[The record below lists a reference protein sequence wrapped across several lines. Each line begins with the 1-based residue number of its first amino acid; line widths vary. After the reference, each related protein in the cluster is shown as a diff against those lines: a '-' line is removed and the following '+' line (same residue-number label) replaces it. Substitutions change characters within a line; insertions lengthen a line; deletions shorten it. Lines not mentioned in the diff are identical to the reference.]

1 MQNSFELSVV
11 LPASPEQVY
20 KAWLSSEEHSA
31 FTGSQAV
38 IEPEVGGKY
47 TAWDGYILG
56 KTLTLEPHH
65 RILQAWRTTEFPAD
79 SPDSKLEISLKAV
92 KGGTK
97 LTLVHTEIP
106 EGQAEEYLQGW
117 RDYYFSPMKE
127 YFSK

>member
-38 IEPEVGGKY
+38 IEPEVGGKF

-56 KTLTLEPHH
+56 KNLELGPYH
-65 RILQAWRTTEFPAD
+65 RILQAWRTTDFPAD

-92 KGGTK
+92 KRGTK

-117 RDYYFSPMKE
+117 KDYYFSPMKE